1 MGCHHTYI
9 WRVPFNKDLHHQHW
23 FRLWVTESCSI
34 RLLGKLSGY
43 SKFKLNGIKNH
54 WLNHCPPEQSDYSGV
69 KYAVYDATYFHKDG
83 CLMSLMDAT
92 NQKIMASIYVQKESL
107 KDAYPWFMHLKSQG
121 FAPCF
126 ITTDGEQS
134 ILRAMKMVW
143 PGVKLQRCLYH
154 LQHEGMRW
162 LRTYPKTEAGVILRN
177 ILARLS
183 SIKTATEKD
192 RFISEYQNW
201 VHNYKNYVLSLL
213 RTQVASK
220 DLKRTMALIN
230 NALADM
236 FHYLHDSNV
245 HSTTN
250 ALEGFHSRLKA
261 DYRRH
266 RGLSQAHKFQ
276 YLKWYCYFEN
286 TN

>member
-1 MGCHHTYI
+1 
-9 WRVPFNKDLHHQHW
+9 
-23 FRLWVTESCSI
+23 
-34 RLLGKLSGY
+34 
-43 SKFKLNGIKNH
+43 
-54 WLNHCPPEQSDYSGV
+54 
-69 KYAVYDATYFHKDG
+69 
-83 CLMSLMDAT
+83 MSLMDAT

>member
-1 MGCHHTYI
+1 
-9 WRVPFNKDLHHQHW
+9 
-23 FRLWVTESCSI
+23 
-34 RLLGKLSGY
+34 
-43 SKFKLNGIKNH
+43 
-54 WLNHCPPEQSDYSGV
+54 
-69 KYAVYDATYFHKDG
+69 
-83 CLMSLMDAT
+83 MSFMDAT
-92 NQKIMASIYVQKESL
+92 NQKIMASIYVQKESF
-107 KDAYPWFMHLKSQG
+107 KDAYPWFMDLKSQG
-121 FAPCF
+121 FVPCF

-134 ILRAMKMVW
+134 ILRALKMVW

-162 LRTYPKTEAGVILRN
+162 LRTHPKTEAGMMLRN

-183 SIKTATEKD
+183 SAKTTTEKD
-192 RFISEYQNW
+192 QFISEYQNW
-201 VHNYKNYVLSLL
+201 IHKYKDFVLSLP
-213 RTQVASK
+213 RTQVAHI
-220 DLKRTMALIN
+220 DLKRTMVLIN

-236 FHYLHDSNV
+236 FYYLHDANV

-266 RGLSQAHKFQ
+266 RGLSQEHKFQ